1 MNNRKDLKKMKTTVS
16 SEKKEVFIGDEL
28 PTVLIGERINPTGK
42 KKLSAA
48 LQAGDLELVR
58 REALS
63 QAKDGADI
71 LDVNVGAQGVDEVA
85 MLSDAVQMLAETTE
99 VPLCIDSNLATA
111 LEGALKVYNGKALIN
126 SVNGE
131 ERSLKEIL
139 PLVKEYKAAVIGLLA
154 EDSGIPDNAD
164 GRLKVADRIINEAV
178 GMGIPIEDIIIDPL
192 AMTLG
197 AESKAGLVTLE
208 TIRRIK
214 ADFGVNMTLG
224 ASNISFGLPDRHL
237 LNSAFLVLAISMGV
251 TCPIV
256 DADKARPI
264 AAATDLALG
273 RDEYAMRFTTVYRE
287 RQKS

>member
-1 MNNRKDLKKMKTTVS
+1 MKTIVS
-16 SEKKEVFIGDEL
+16 SQKKEVVIGDEL

-48 LQAGDLELVR
+48 LQAGDLEMVR
-58 REALS
+58 CEALS
-63 QAKDGADI
+63 QSKDGADI

-85 MLSDAVQMLAETTE
+85 MLIDAVQMLVETTE
-99 VPLCIDSNLATA
+99 LPLCIDSNLAAA

-139 PLVKEYKAAVIGLLA
+139 PLVKEYNAAVIGLLV
-154 EDSGIPDNAD
+154 EDSGIPEAAD
-164 GRLKVADRIINEAV
+164 GRLKVAERIFTEAAAL
-178 GMGIPIEDIIIDPL
+178 GISMEDIIIDPL

-197 AESKAGLVTLE
+197 AETTSGLVTLE

-237 LNSAFLVLAISMGV
+237 LNSVFLALTISAGV
-251 TCPIV
+251 NCPIV
-256 DADKARPI
+256 DAAQARPI

-273 RDEYAMRFTTVYRE
+273 RDDYAMRYTTVYRE
-287 RQKS
+287 RQKP

>member
-1 MNNRKDLKKMKTTVS
+1 MKTIVT
-16 SEKKEVFIGDEL
+16 SEKKEVVIGDEL

-48 LQAGDLELVR
+48 LQAGDLEMVC

-63 QAKDGADI
+63 QSKDGADI
-71 LDVNVGAQGVDEVA
+71 LDVNVAAQGVDEVA

-111 LEGALKVYNGKALIN
+111 LEGALKAYDGKALIN

-139 PLVKEYKAAVIGLLA
+139 PLVKEYNAAVIGLLA
-154 EDSGIPDNAD
+154 EDSGIPATAD
-164 GRLKVADRIINEAV
+164 GRLKVAERIFSEAAAL
-178 GMGIPIEDIIIDPL
+178 GISMQDIIIDPL

-197 AESKAGLVTLE
+197 AETTSGLVTLE

-214 ADFGVNMTLG
+214 AEFGANMTLG

-237 LNSAFLVLAISMGV
+237 LNSVFLALTISAGV
-251 TCPIV
+251 NCPIV
-256 DADKARPI
+256 DAAQARPI

-273 RDEYAMRFTTVYRE
+273 RDDYAMRYTTVYRE
-287 RQKS
+287 RQKP

>member
-1 MNNRKDLKKMKTTVS
+1 MKTIVS

-48 LQAGDLELVR
+48 LQAGDLEMVR

-63 QAKDGADI
+63 QIKDGADI

-85 MLSDAVQMLAETTE
+85 MLIDAVQMLVETIE
-99 VPLCIDSNLATA
+99 VPLCIDSNLAAA

-139 PLVKEYKAAVIGLLA
+139 PLVKEFNAAVIGLLV
-154 EDSGIPDNAD
+154 EDSGIPETAD
-164 GRLKVADRIINEAV
+164 GRLKVAERIFNEAAA
-178 GMGIPIEDIIIDPL
+178 MGISMEDIIIDPL

-197 AESKAGLVTLE
+197 AETTSGLVTLE

-237 LNSAFLVLAISMGV
+237 LNSVFLALAISAGV
-251 TCPIV
+251 NCPIV
-256 DADKARPI
+256 EVAKALPI

-273 RDEYAMRFTTVYRE
+273 RDEYAMRYTTVYRE
-287 RQKS
+287 RRKP